1 MYETDIMKLFGLLF
15 IVFIGGNSANAQRAM
30 VFDSV
35 LVIMNT
41 TNPDQETEVA
51 VSAFK
56 KIKMLEYVGED
67 LTVKRFGI
75 SYVSGDKA
83 NLFVKQGISNRFN
96 NDWALKAIEVKA
108 QKVYFQE
115 IKIEGKDTLFTTS
128 LIIRLKY

>member
-1 MYETDIMKLFGLLF
+1 MKLFGLLF

-75 SYVSGDKA
+75 SYVSGDKET
-83 NLFVKQGISNRFN
+83 LFVKQGISNRFN

-108 QKVYFQE
+108 QKVYFVE

>member
-1 MYETDIMKLFGLLF
+1 MKLFGLLF

-75 SYVSGDKA
+75 SYVSGDKET
-83 NLFVKQGISNRFN
+83 LFVKQGISNRFN

-108 QKVYFQE
+108 QKVYFEE